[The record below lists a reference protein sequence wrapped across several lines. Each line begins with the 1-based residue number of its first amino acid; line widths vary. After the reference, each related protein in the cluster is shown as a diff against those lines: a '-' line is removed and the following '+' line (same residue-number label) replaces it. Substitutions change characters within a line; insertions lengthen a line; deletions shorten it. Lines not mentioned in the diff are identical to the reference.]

1 MKICSGTIKLSPNF
15 FVKSMTN
22 ILILINQKGAL
33 FMSFT
38 GHVRKREAKSGLTTY
53 QIIVEEEAAFS
64 TGKRKRYYKTIKG
77 SKKDAE
83 KAMRQMINDLEK
95 QTFTKDAKITV
106 KDFMHQ
112 WLDLYIKNQLSPTT
126 VQHYIDQTE
135 NYIIPE
141 FGDKNIQQLKNIDV
155 QKWIFSLQTA
165 SPLTGKPLAPKT
177 IKNIWLNLS
186 AAMKKAVMLELIP
199 KNPCDNITLPKLER
213 FHPDVYSMDEV
224 AKLLDCAKGTDMY
237 LIIMIEICLGL
248 RRGELLALKWHHVNF
263 AEGILSVE
271 ENLVTVANERI
282 TKAPKTKSGVRNIQ
296 IPATLLML
304 LKQTKEERHAGDDAY
319 VICQPDG
326 SPYKSDSLSLKFRR
340 FLKAN
345 NLKHIRFHDL
355 RHINATIMLTSGIS
369 PKVAQERLG
378 HANYQITMD
387 IYSHVLKSVE
397 KEAAD
402 KIDDALFSVNS

>member
-1 MKICSGTIKLSPNF
+1 MKTGSEAIIRSPNF
-15 FVKSMTN
+15 FIKSMTN
-22 ILILINQKGAL
+22 ILIYFILKGAL

-38 GHVRKREAKSGLTTY
+38 GHVRKREAKSGITTY
-53 QIIVEEEAAFS
+53 QIIVEEEAVFS

-95 QTFTKDAKITV
+95 QTFTKDTKITV
-106 KDFMHQ
+106 RDFMHQ

-135 NYIIPE
+135 KYIIPA
-141 FGDKNIQQLKNIDV
+141 FGDMNIQQLKNIDV

-165 SPLTGKPLAPKT
+165 SPLTGKPLSPKT

-213 FHPDVYSMDEV
+213 FQPDVYSMDEV

-237 LIIMIEICLGL
+237 LILMMEVCLGL

-263 AEGILSVE
+263 SEGILSVE

-282 TKAPKTKSGVRNIQ
+282 TKTPKTKSGVRNIQ

-304 LKQTKEERHAGDDAY
+304 LKQTKEEHHAGNDAY
-319 VICQPDG
+319 IICQPDG

>member
-1 MKICSGTIKLSPNF
+1 M
-15 FVKSMTN
+15 
-22 ILILINQKGAL
+22 A
-33 FMSFT
+33 FT
-38 GHVRKREAKSGLTTY
+38 GHVRKRETKSGLTTY
-53 QIIVEEEAAFS
+53 QIIVEEEMS
-64 TGKRKRYYKTIKG
+64 CSNGKRKRYYKTIKG
-77 SKKDAE
+77 NKKEAE
-83 KAMRQMINDLEK
+83 RAMRQMITDLENK
-95 QTFTKDAKITV
+95 TFVKDAKITV

-112 WLDLYIKNQLSPTT
+112 WLDLYIKGQLSPTT

-141 FGDKNIQQLKNIDV
+141 FGNQNIQQLRNIDI

-165 SPLTGKPLAPKT
+165 SPLTGKPLSPKT

-213 FHPDVYSMDEV
+213 FHPEVYSMEEI
-224 AKLLDCAKGTDMY
+224 AKLLECAKNTDMY
-237 LIIMIEICLGL
+237 LILMMEICLGL
-248 RRGELLALKWHHVNF
+248 RRGELLALKWHHINF
-263 AEGILSVE
+263 NEGILSVE
-271 ENLVTVANERI
+271 ENLVTIGKERI
-282 TKAPKTKSGVRNIQ
+282 TKAPKTKSGVREIQ
-296 IPATLLML
+296 IPATLLEL
-304 LKQTKEERHAGDDAY
+304 LQQTKAERHAGENAY
-319 VICQPDG
+319 IICQADG

-345 NLKHIRFHDL
+345 HLKHIRFHDL

-378 HANYQITMD
+378 HSNYQITMD

-402 KIDDALFSVNS
+402 KIDNALFHVG

>member
-1 MKICSGTIKLSPNF
+1 M
-15 FVKSMTN
+15 
-22 ILILINQKGAL
+22 L
-33 FMSFT
+33 FRS
-38 GHVRKREAKSGLTTY
+38 
-53 QIIVEEEAAFS
+53 
-64 TGKRKRYYKTIKG
+64 
-77 SKKDAE
+77 
-83 KAMRQMINDLEK
+83 
-95 QTFTKDAKITV
+95 
-106 KDFMHQ
+106 
-112 WLDLYIKNQLSPTT
+112 
-126 VQHYIDQTE
+126 
-135 NYIIPE
+135 
-141 FGDKNIQQLKNIDV
+141 
-155 QKWIFSLQTA
+155 
-165 SPLTGKPLAPKT
+165 
-177 IKNIWLNLS
+177 
-186 AAMKKAVMLELIP
+186 
-199 KNPCDNITLPKLER
+199 
-213 FHPDVYSMDEV
+213 
-224 AKLLDCAKGTDMY
+224 
-237 LIIMIEICLGL
+237 
-248 RRGELLALKWHHVNF
+248 
-263 AEGILSVE
+263 
-271 ENLVTVANERI
+271 VANERI